1 MGILTLLALAALL
14 FGYVKLAIPAVRF
27 ALARPERF
35 PAAVWSWPEAA
46 FTVSVVMF
54 FLIGAAGSIG
64 KPPGQ
69 IDLKT
74 IQSSIALYGA
84 VVLLVTGFLVYRKFN
99 LVAAFGLHWPG
110 WMGGLLMTAAALG
123 LVLPPIYAAQWL
135 GYTFISPET
144 APQPIVTFLLDHSG
158 WRDRLA
164 VGVIAVVAAPVTE
177 ELVFRGCLYGLVRQ
191 IGGRWAAVAVSS
203 LLFALIHGHVPSLPG
218 LVILAVGL
226 AWLYEATGSLWAPI
240 ALHAGFNAL
249 SIFATLQWPELLQ

>member
-110 WMGGLLMTAAALG
+110 WMGGLLMTGAALG

-144 APQPIVTFLLDHSG
+144 APQPI
-158 WRDRLA
+158 
-164 VGVIAVVAAPVTE
+164 VVAAPVTE

-191 IGGRWAAVAVSS
+191 IGGRWAAVAVSA

>member
-1 MGILTLLALAALL
+1 MEILKLLALVALL

-35 PAAVWSWPEAA
+35 PAAVWRWPEAA

-54 FLIGAAGSIG
+54 FLIGAASEIG
-64 KPPGQ
+64 APPRL
-69 IDLKT
+69 INLKALE
-74 IQSSIALYGA
+74 SSLALYGA
-84 VVLLVTGFLVYRKFN
+84 IVLLVTGFLVYRKFSP
-99 LVAAFGLHWPG
+99 VDAFGLRWHG
-110 WMGGLLMTAAALG
+110 WTGGLMVTGAALA

-144 APQPIVTFLLDHSG
+144 APQPIVTFLMENAA

-164 VGVIAVVAAPVTE
+164 VGLIAVVAAPITE
-177 ELVFRGCLYGLVRQ
+177 ELVFRGCLYGVIRQ
-191 IGGRWAAVAVSS
+191 VGGRWAGMAVSAV
-203 LLFALIHGHVPSLPG
+203 LFALIHGHIPSLPG

-226 AWLYEATGSLWAPI
+226 CLIYEATSSLWAPI

-249 SIFATLQWPELLQ
+249 SIIATLQWPELLK